1 MNNFKS
7 TNKIQKFLLKRFK
20 DNNPLKQDFIK
31 VTKINKST
39 VSNIINGKHHPDIL
53 TLIKISLYFKI
64 SLDKLFK
71 RHNDCIF
78 SEAEQFN
85 NKLLSLEYISINLKK
100 FLIKELEVRKLDS
113 STLGLTLGF
122 SGNPIYNFL
131 KENSKQKILRSNL
144 IVVLADYLEVSI
156 DEMIGRVSLSNQKL
170 QQNIEKKFKE
180 VEKTN

>member
-7 TNKIQKFLLKRFK
+7 TNKVQKFLLEKFK

-31 VTKINKST
+31 VTKIDKST

-71 RHNDCIF
+71 RPNNYIS
-78 SEAEQFN
+78 SEVEQFN
-85 NKLLSLEYISINLKK
+85 NKLLSLEYISVNLKN
-100 FLIKELEVRKLDS
+100 FLTKELGARKLDS

-144 IVVLADYLEVSI
+144 IVALAGYFKVSI
-156 DEMIGRVSLSNQKL
+156 YEMIGRVSS
-170 QQNIEKKFKE
+170 QNL
-180 VEKTN
+180 EKTDE